1 MSEGFFIGL
10 GDKTSCGGEV
20 LDGDPRINLYGVLH
34 ACEGDRVTC
43 GVNGKTYRIEG
54 GISHMRS
61 HGRLMAGTLDS
72 RSSCPCKATLTPSV
86 YTARYVNQPSPA
98 QPMRRTAE
106 PTPTAAPRP
115 TPQPQPQPSSLTP
128 SSQPTATPITGF
140 AGAEPGFY
148 IVPKSTTREA
158 LEATLFPTRDPAVMR
173 KFQALNPHRGE
184 VKAGSMIVLSDPRN
198 FQCTKEEALLMQ
210 ASAQAWEALA
220 PLSTDEADFMASHR
234 NEIADILTLSS
245 DAIGIRTSMLRSH
258 LDNVKTILSDIE
270 SLHQRSFQVDGHLRS
285 ATFFA
290 ERKELLGK
298 LNLHLDGM
306 IRKNI
311 GFPDHPNLR
320 SALGISSRSLVHQW
334 TQAGAAGQIPGYAT
348 HIDGVAKASRIVK
361 YGGWVGTAI
370 GGAASRL
377 KVQEVCSAGNAEACK
392 KVKFTETGSFLG
404 GLGGGQAAGFVL
416 TTPVAGSICAALSV
430 PTGGTAA
437 LVCGLVAVGVGSYV
451 AGRGGELAGEEIAEV
466 IYEIVR

>member
-20 LDGDPRINLYGVLH
+20 LDGDPRINLYGLLH

-43 GVNGKTYRIEG
+43 GINGKTYRIVG
-54 GISHMRS
+54 GISHMES

-72 RSSCPCKATLTPSV
+72 RSNCPCKATLTPSV
-86 YTARYVNQPSPA
+86 YTARYVKQPSAA
-98 QPMRRTAE
+98 QPMRRTTEA
-106 PTPTAAPRP
+106 TPTSAPRP
-115 TPQPQPQPSSLTP
+115 TPQPSSFTL
-128 SSQPTATPITGF
+128 SSQPAAAPISGF

-158 LEATLFPTRDPAVMR
+158 LEATLFPTRDPVVMR

-234 NEIADILTLSS
+234 NEIAAILTLGS
-245 DAIGIRTSMLRSH
+245 DAIGIRGSMLTSH
-258 LDNVKTILSDIE
+258 LNNVKTILSDIE

-334 TQAGAAGQIPGYAT
+334 TQAGGAGQIPGYST
-348 HIDGVAKASRIVK
+348 HIDGVAKASKIVK

-370 GGAASRL
+370 GGGASVL
-377 KVQEVCSAGNAEACK
+377 KVQEVCSAGNAEACE

-404 GLGGGQAAGFVL
+404 GLGGNAAAGAAL
-416 TTPVAGSICAALSV
+416 TGTTTAFICAGLGV
-430 PTGGTAA
+430 PTVGIAT
-437 LVCGLVAVGVGSYV
+437 LVCGIVTVGVGSYV
-451 AGRGGELAGEEIAEV
+451 GGKAIGKAGERIGEL
-466 IYEIVR
+466 IYENVK